1 MQKLTREEQETHIS
15 IDAVEEMAI
24 IDTSIQKD
32 INKMKKLGYE
42 VIMENHYEDGS
53 TMNVIFRVPRKAIGF
68 RAPQRKE
75 MSEERKEALRERA
88 RQMRKKEERNG

>member
-1 MQKLTREEQETHIS
+1 MQRLTREEQETHIS
-15 IDAVEEMAI
+15 IDATEEMAM
-24 IDTSIQKD
+24 IDTSIPKD

-42 VIMENHYEDGS
+42 VVRENLYEDGS

-68 RAPQRKE
+68 RRPERKE

-88 RQMRKKEERNG
+88 RQMRKKDEANG

>member
-15 IDAVEEMAI
+15 IDATEEMAM
-24 IDTSIQKD
+24 IDTSIPKD

-68 RAPQRKE
+68 RAPKRKE

-88 RQMRKKEERNG
+88 RQMRKKDETNG